1 MQGYRFSEPMAGNAD
16 VLGLYWT
23 VSGPVEV
30 HVGREWSLFDLRD
43 RCAEAA
49 RVGFSGIGIWH
60 ADLEHVLETR
70 TLAEVRSLFDEYGL
84 RHLELEFLMDW
95 FLDPGDERRRESDRT
110 RALLW
115 EAAAALRAH
124 HVKVGNI
131 PGAPCGLAELT
142 ERYAELC
149 ADAASHHD
157 AKVVY
162 EFMPFDANVRDLD
175 SALALVEGANAP
187 NGGLAIDTWH
197 MAKLGIEPVDLRR
210 IPSRHLAW
218 VELSD
223 GLYES
228 LPDLVDETVNHRRLP
243 GEGEFPIRDYVRV
256 CREVGYEGPWGI
268 EVLSDELRSRPI
280 EQIFEQAYE
289 TSSAQ
294 LAAEERSLGV

>member
-1 MQGYRFSEPMAGNAD
+1 MSVD
-16 VLGLYWT
+16 VDLLGLYWT

-43 RCAEAA
+43 RCAQAA

-70 TLAEVRSLFDEYGL
+70 TLAEVKQLFDGHGL
-84 RHLELEFLMDW
+84 TRLELEFLMDW
-95 FLDPGDERRRESDRT
+95 FLDPAAEARRESDRI

-115 EAAAALRAH
+115 EAAAALDAH

-131 PGAPCGLAELT
+131 PGTPCGLAELT
-142 ERYAELC
+142 ERYGELC
-149 ADAASHHD
+149 ADAAEHHD

-162 EFMPFDANVRDLD
+162 EFMPFDVNVRDLD
-175 SALALVEGANAP
+175 AALAVVEGANAP

-197 MAKLGIEPVDLRR
+197 MAKLGIAPDDLRR
-210 IPSRHLAW
+210 IPPQHIGW

-223 GLYES
+223 GRYEN
-228 LPDLVDETVNHRRLP
+228 LPDLIDETVNHRRLP
-243 GEGEFPIRDYVRV
+243 GEGEFPVRRTV
-256 CREVGYEGPWGI
+256 EICRELGYDGPWGV
-268 EVLSDELRSRPI
+268 EVLSDELRNLPI
-280 EQIFEQAYE
+280 DQIFERAYE

-294 LAAEERSLGV
+294 LVADERSLRD